1 MVLQKLFDQTA
12 PALSCVKFFRKEIPQ
27 RCAQKCTNFAR
38 TGQGP
43 TFGLFAAPILS
54 GLALHPHR
62 VYVLA
67 GSLVG
72 VGAPSLLLE
81 TSDMP
86 HTQFP
91 VSDKGGCS
99 RRSQMLSIVDS
110 GLPQRGRSE
119 ECLAVPTTPVLR
131 QALRLR
137 GAHPRNSILAMFG
150 LGGRPSRG
158 CPA

>member
-67 GSLVG
+67 GSFVG

-81 TSDMP
+81 TSDLK
-86 HTQFP
+86 HTEFA
-91 VSDKGGCS
+91 SLIKEDA
-99 RRSQMLSIVDS
+99 I
-110 GLPQRGRSE
+110 E
-119 ECLAVPTTPVLR
+119 ELKC
-131 QALRLR
+131 
-137 GAHPRNSILAMFG
+137 
-150 LGGRPSRG
+150 
-158 CPA
+158 